1 MFFIVIFLYERII
14 TQKCN
19 LRLLFG
25 DAFAFRE
32 FWAAFVENF
41 VEACTSE
48 NQVNVMHAWFHLEI
62 ELEFIMLIFFLPG
75 EKAKDFL

>member
-62 ELEFIMLIFFLPG
+62 ELEFIMLIFFTRW
-75 EKAKDFL
+75 ES